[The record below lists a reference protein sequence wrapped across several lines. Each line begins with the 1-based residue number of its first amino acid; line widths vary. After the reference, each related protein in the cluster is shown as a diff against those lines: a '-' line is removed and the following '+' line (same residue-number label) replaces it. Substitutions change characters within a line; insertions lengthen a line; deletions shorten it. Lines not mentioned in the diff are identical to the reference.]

1 MKTKTPQQK
10 QKKPTS
16 NTLNIATNQT
26 SQPQKMTSLMLQTS
40 ERARS
45 PLEQMLLDG
54 TEPNTVGASDVDPLD
69 AYDVVSAVGRG
80 KFSAVYKAYR
90 KSDKTVVALKRI
102 RMGDVGSGAST
113 ASKVLQEVR

>member
-1 MKTKTPQQK
+1 
-10 QKKPTS
+10 
-16 NTLNIATNQT
+16 
-26 SQPQKMTSLMLQTS
+26 MLQTS

-54 TEPNTVGASDVDPLD
+54 TEPKTGGASDVDPLD

-80 KFSAVYKAYR
+80 KFSTVYKAYR

-113 ASKVLQEVR
+113 ASKVLQEVRQTFCKIQKKKKKQRKKRNFLLFNFFCF